1 MISNYYS
8 IYFPILSIQVSKYTI
23 DEEGLKS
30 KYKQIIGFHFV
41 SSHTFEG
48 IEELEKKII
57 ETTLQ
62 EKYIGE
68 KIPVSIST

>member
-1 MISNYYS
+1 MISNYNS

-41 SSHTFEG
+41 SSYTFEG

-68 KIPVSIST
+68 KIPVSVST